1 MTHKNNNHSLKLVI
15 CGGIRTEGADKV
27 GVISVVYITHDRNAA
42 QEKMQ
47 EMIVKNP
54 HNCYMVYDVPLDM
67 DLTTLAQ
74 YPSMAICKSD
84 LE

>member
-1 MTHKNNNHSLKLVI
+1 MGKDNKRHSLKVVI
-15 CGGIRTEGADKV
+15 CGGIRKEGEEKV
-27 GVISVVYITHDRNAA
+27 GVVSLVYITHDRNSA

-47 EMIVKNP
+47 EMIVNNP
-54 HNCYMVYDVPLDM
+54 DNCYMVYDVPLDM